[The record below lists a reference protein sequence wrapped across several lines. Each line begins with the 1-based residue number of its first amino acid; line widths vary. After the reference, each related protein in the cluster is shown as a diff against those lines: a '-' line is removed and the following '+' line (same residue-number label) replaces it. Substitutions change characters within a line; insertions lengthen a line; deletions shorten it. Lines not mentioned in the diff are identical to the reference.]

1 MFNFYIL
8 DLGRKEVGEKALKD
22 RRESIL
28 KPVRRDAR
36 KSCELGGL

>member
-8 DLGRKEVGEKALKD
+8 DLGRKEVGEGTERQK
-22 RRESIL
+22 ENIL
-28 KPVRRDAR
+28 MPVRIHAH